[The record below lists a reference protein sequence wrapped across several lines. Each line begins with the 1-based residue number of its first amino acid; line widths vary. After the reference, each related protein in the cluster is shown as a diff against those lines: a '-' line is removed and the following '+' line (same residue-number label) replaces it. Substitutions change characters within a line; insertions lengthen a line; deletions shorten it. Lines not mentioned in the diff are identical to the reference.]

1 MASVTLQNGSQGVQA
16 KELQKLLNTN
26 GYNLDDDGIFGSK
39 TEAAVRD
46 YQKKNGLTVDGIVGV
61 NTWASLRGTSLNNN
75 ASASKDTS
83 ASNGFKYDD
92 FSYDPY
98 QESDTVTQAQDALN
112 AQLAQKPGAYQSQWQ
127 SQLDEVINKIM
138 NREKFS
144 YDLNGDALYQQY
156 KDKYIKQG
164 KMAMGDAIGQASA
177 MTGGYGNSYA
187 QSVGQQAYQAQLE
200 NLNDIVPEL
209 YQMAYDKYNQEGQD
223 LYNQASLLG
232 SQEERDYG
240 RYRDSVGDWQTERDY
255 LAGRYDSER
264 EYDYSKYNNE
274 REFAYGQYA
283 DDKSYAYNEYR
294 NAIEDEQWE
303 KDFAEA
309 QRQFNEDLAFRKQ
322 QYNDSKSSSGG
333 SGGTSGSEGSA
344 LRGEG
349 KDVNAVQLTG
359 GSGGTSGSEGSALRG
374 EGKDVNA
381 VQLTGGTG
389 SKYDNGNLS
398 TKQIIE
404 LQKALGVDADG
415 MYGAASKK
423 AAGGLT
429 AKEAYDK
436 FVKNAGGGFTGKTYD
451 SAVTYLK
458 SKGVSASGLMTASE
472 WSSRKSSYQAFGQGG
487 TEVKNY
493 SSYSEYLKDYVEY
506 AIETNGK

>member
-16 KELQKLLNTN
+16 KELQKLLNTK
-26 GYNLDDDGIFGSK
+26 GYKLDVDGIFGSQ

-83 ASNGFKYDD
+83 ASNSFKYDD

-200 NLNDIVPEL
+200 NLNDVVPEL

-283 DDKSYAYNEYR
+283 DDKTYAYNEYR
-294 NAIEDEQWE
+294 NAIADEQWKAE
-303 KDFAEA
+303 FDEA
-309 QRQFNEDLAFRKQ
+309 QRQFNEQMAFSKR
-322 QYNDSKSSSGG
+322 QYDDSKASSGG

-344 LRGEG
+344 LRGDG
-349 KDVNAVQLTG
+349 KGVSAVQLTG
-359 GSGGTSGSEGSALRG
+359 G
-374 EGKDVNA
+374 V
-381 VQLTGGTG
+381 G
-389 SKYDNGNLS
+389 SKYDNDNLS
-398 TKQIIE
+398 TAQIKE
-404 LQKALGVDADG
+404 LQKAIGVDADG
-415 MYGAASKK
+415 MYGEASKK
-423 AAGGLT
+423 AAGGLS

-451 SAVTYLK
+451 SAVSYLK
-458 SKGVSASGLMTASE
+458 SKGASASGLMTAHE
-472 WSSRKSSYQAFGQGG
+472 WSSRRSSYQAFGQGG

-506 AIETNGK
+506 AIETKGK